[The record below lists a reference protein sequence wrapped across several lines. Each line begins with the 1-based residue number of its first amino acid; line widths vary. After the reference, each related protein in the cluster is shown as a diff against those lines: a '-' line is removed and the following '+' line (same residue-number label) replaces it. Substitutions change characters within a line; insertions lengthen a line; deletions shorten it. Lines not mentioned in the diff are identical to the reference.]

1 MNIQTWKL
9 FKKIKQQKDKDLDSQ
24 LDYWKKEFDV
34 DNFEEELLRSR
45 FGELSGEGLI
55 NIFWADDLPQRITIT
70 EKGMSYCYFKERAIE
85 LLPFIKLFIK

>member
-9 FKKIKQQKDKDLDSQ
+9 LKKIKQLKDKDLDSQ

-45 FGELSGEGLI
+45 FGELSREGLI
-55 NIFWADDLPQRITIT
+55 NVTWSDDLPLYITIT
-70 EKGMSYCYFKERAIE
+70 EKGISYNYFLEKGKEF
-85 LLPFIKLFIK
+85 LPFIKHFIK